1 MVFIWNLNPSGSVY
15 KYIGHKDA
23 ITDVKFSPTG
33 AQIASASKDETV
45 KLWSNTAEGNSV
57 TIKAHNAPV
66 RSVNYSYDGQLLL
79 TGSDDKTLHVYKV

>member
-1 MVFIWNLNPSGSVY
+1 MVFVWNLNSTGSVY

-23 ITDVKFSPTG
+23 ITDVKFSPLG
-33 AQIASASKDETV
+33 NQIASASKDETV
-45 KLWSNTAEGNSV
+45 KLWTNNSEGNSI

-66 RSVNYSYDGQLLL
+66 RSVNYSYDGHLLL